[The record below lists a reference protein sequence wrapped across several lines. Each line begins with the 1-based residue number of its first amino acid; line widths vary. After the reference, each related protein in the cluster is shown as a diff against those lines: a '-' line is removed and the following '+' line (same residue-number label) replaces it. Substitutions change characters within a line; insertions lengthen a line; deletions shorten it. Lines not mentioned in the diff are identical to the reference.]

1 MRIEEL
7 RRKQVINC
15 CDCKVLGCVEDIE
28 FDLCNCCIT
37 CLIVPG
43 PNKWCG
49 LVASEHEFVI
59 PCSCIEQIGADI
71 ILVKVDENHV
81 KRKRQNFLTKI

>member
-7 RRKQVINC
+7 RRKQVINS

-28 FDLCNCCIT
+28 FEMCSGCIT

-43 PNKWCG
+43 PSRLCG
-49 LVASEHEFVI
+49 LLPCEHEFVI
-59 PCSCIEQIGADI
+59 PFNCVVQIGPDI
-71 ILVKVDENHV
+71 ILVKVDECQV
-81 KRKRQNFLTKI
+81 KRKIKTT